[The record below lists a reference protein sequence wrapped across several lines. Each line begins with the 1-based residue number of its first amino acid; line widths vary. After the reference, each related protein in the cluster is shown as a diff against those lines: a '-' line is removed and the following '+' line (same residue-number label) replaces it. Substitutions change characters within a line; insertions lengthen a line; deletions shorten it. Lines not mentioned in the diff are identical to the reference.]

1 MRQLLT
7 RNANTIRK
15 TYLRPAKKSRKAPVA
30 KKDEP
35 MIGTIQ
41 WMLADDVQPNQNIE
55 IFTYSSAN

>member
-1 MRQLLT
+1 MSV
-7 RNANTIRK
+7 ANSKTKDIAK

-55 IFTYSSAN
+55 IFVHS